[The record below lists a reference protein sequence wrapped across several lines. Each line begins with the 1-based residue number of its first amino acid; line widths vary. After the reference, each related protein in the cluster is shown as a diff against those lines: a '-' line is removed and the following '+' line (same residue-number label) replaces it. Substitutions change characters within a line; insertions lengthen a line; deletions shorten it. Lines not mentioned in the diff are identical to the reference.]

1 MVDWNYDFNFV
12 FRMFYYDLGGAV
24 VDKKMKMSMDKDT

>member
-1 MVDWNYDFNFV
+1 
-12 FRMFYYDLGGAV
+12 MFYYDLGGAV